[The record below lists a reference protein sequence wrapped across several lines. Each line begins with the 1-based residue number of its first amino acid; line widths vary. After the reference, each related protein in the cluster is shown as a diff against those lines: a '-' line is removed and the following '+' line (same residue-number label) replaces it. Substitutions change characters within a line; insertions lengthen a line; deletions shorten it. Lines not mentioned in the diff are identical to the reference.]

1 MARKAMIEKEKKR
14 RRIVAAFAE
23 RRKAI
28 NAKLKAT
35 DLSLEDRME
44 LQGLILKMPRDAS
57 PCRLRNRC
65 MITGRANGY
74 YRYFG
79 LGRNKLRE
87 HAMNGEIPGLVKSS
101 W

>member
-1 MARKAMIEKEKKR
+1 MARQAMIQREKKR

-23 RRKAI
+23 RRKEI
-28 NAKLKAT
+28 NARLKAPG
-35 DLSLEDRME
+35 LSLEERME
-44 LQGLILKMPRDAS
+44 LRLLFQKMPRNAS

-65 MITGRANGY
+65 MVTGRANGF
-74 YRYFG
+74 YRQFG